1 MSKNQSDKINGE
13 VHNVAET
20 HSKGIYLRPGGQRG
34 MAGEWEMALKLRTES
49 QEKITAK
56 RSEMV
61 KKPTSSKRQK
71 QKLCSK
77 RGNKRGKNSWCIVE
91 NKAEGVMKGKKGN

>member
-1 MSKNQSDKINGE
+1 
-13 VHNVAET
+13 
-20 HSKGIYLRPGGQRG
+20 
-34 MAGEWEMALKLRTES
+34 MAGEWGMALKLRTES
-49 QEKITAK
+49 QEKIRAK

-77 RGNKRGKNSWCIVE
+77 RGNKRGKKIS
-91 NKAEGVMKGKKGN
+91 GV

>member
-1 MSKNQSDKINGE
+1 
-13 VHNVAET
+13 
-20 HSKGIYLRPGGQRG
+20 
-34 MAGEWEMALKLRTES
+34 MAGEWGMALKLRTES

-77 RGNKRGKNSWCIVE
+77 RGNKRRKNSWCIVE

>member
-13 VHNVAET
+13 GHNVAET

-34 MAGEWEMALKLRTES
+34 MAGEWGMALKLRTES

-61 KKPTSSKRQK
+61 KKPTSSKRP
-71 QKLCSK
+71 SK
-77 RGNKRGKNSWCIVE
+77 RSAVKEEIRGGKI
-91 NKAEGVMKGKKGN
+91 AGV

>member
-1 MSKNQSDKINGE
+1 MSKNQSDKISGE
-13 VHNVAET
+13 VHSVAET

-34 MAGEWEMALKLRTES
+34 MAGEWGMALKLRTES
-49 QEKITAK
+49 QEKIRAK
-56 RSEMV
+56 RSQMV

-77 RGNKRGKNSWCIVE
+77 RGNKRGKKYLVYS
-91 NKAEGVMKGKKGN
+91 GK